1 MRIEDLVELQ
11 KCKCTR
17 LEQVNKITC
26 YLLEKGKCLTPTKTK
41 HAKEI
46 FQEYEE
52 LKEKYSKIPDVPSNT
67 FGVMLSILSQSFD
80 SPIKSQGRKLGY
92 YLDNA
97 AGTSLPSKRANKLS
111 EKDLYPILEEWLESD
126 AYVIRNMANK
136 RKGNKWQNVDV
147 LGWSFIRHLEKEF
160 LELHSIEVKLSLANW
175 RIDLFEAVSHSMF
188 ANKSYF
194 AFLIKE
200 SDKIEKALKE
210 YAYKFGIGLL
220 AIVVDN
226 DAWDNV
232 IQNKVVLDASDDG
245 NCSIVE
251 ISIAPR
257 RDVDLETQNMFMVNV
272 LNVHNSNEL
281 RKNS

>member
-17 LEQVNKITC
+17 LEQVNKIAC
-26 YLLEKGKCLTPTKTK
+26 YLLEKGKCLSPTKTK
-41 HAKEI
+41 RAKNI

-52 LKEKYSKIPDVPSNT
+52 LKKNHSKIPDVPSNT
-67 FGVMLSILSQSFD
+67 FGVMLSILSQSFE
-80 SPIKSQGRKLGY
+80 SPIKSKGRKLGY

-97 AGTSLPSKRANKLS
+97 AGISLSSKRANKLS
-111 EKDLYPILEEWLESD
+111 EKNLYPVLEEWLESD
-126 AYVIRNMANK
+126 AYVIHDIANK
-136 RKGNKWQNVDV
+136 RKGNKWQNVDI
-147 LGWSFIRHLEKEF
+147 LGWSFIHHMEKEY

-226 DAWDNV
+226 DAWDDI
-232 IQNKVVLDASDDG
+232 IQNNKELDASDDG

-251 ISIAPR
+251 ISIAPHR
-257 RDVDLETQNMFMVNV
+257 NVDLETQNKFLVNV
-272 LNVHNSNEL
+272 LNVHNRNEL
-281 RKNS
+281 REK

>member
-1 MRIEDLVELQ
+1 MRIEDLVEIQ
-11 KCKCTR
+11 KCTR
-17 LEQVNKITC
+17 LEQVNKIAG
-26 YLLEKGKCLTPTKTK
+26 YLLEKGKCLSPTKVK

-52 LKEKYSKIPDVPSNT
+52 LRKKHPKIPDVPSNT
-67 FGVMLSILSQSFD
+67 FGVMLSILSQSFE
-80 SPIKSQGRKLGY
+80 SPIKSKGRKLGY
-92 YLDNA
+92 YLDNLTERSSSS
-97 AGTSLPSKRANKLS
+97 GRKNTLS

-126 AYVIRNMANK
+126 AYVIHNMANK
-136 RKGNKWQNVDV
+136 RKGSKWQNVDV
-147 LGWSFIRHLEKEF
+147 LGWSFIRHLEVEY

-226 DAWDNV
+226 DKWDAV
-232 IQNKVVLDASDDG
+232 MQKKELLDASDDG

-251 ISIAPR
+251 ISIAPHR
-257 RDVDLETQNMFMVNV
+257 NVDLETQNKFLVNV
-272 LNVHNSNEL
+272 LNVHNRNEL
-281 RKNS
+281 REK